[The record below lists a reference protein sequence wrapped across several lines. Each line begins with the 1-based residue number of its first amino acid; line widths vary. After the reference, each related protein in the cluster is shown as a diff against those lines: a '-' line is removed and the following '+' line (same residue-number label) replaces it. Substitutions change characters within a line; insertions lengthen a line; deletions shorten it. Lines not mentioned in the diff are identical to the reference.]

1 MNNTP
6 FPKVP
11 ESQIINNLAQEI
23 FNSQKPSNWHLIAID
38 GDNDFGLDF
47 LIQYRDQSRIIKYN
61 FFVQLKGIRSEQK
74 ITQNDIKIPM
84 KASTLN
90 YYRNNGLVLVV
101 VCDLNTQ
108 QCYYK
113 FHHIILNG
121 LNENKRYLNDAQ
133 ETYQITISKE
143 QIITKELNFEN
154 ILESYAH
161 GIYDVHRRLS
171 IVEEYNI
178 KEFFVDN
185 EKDYPS
191 KRDIFKNRFL
201 HQKGRVY
208 VEAFIPYDYDFNI
221 SCLITFR
228 LSDTKN
234 ALITPDEKTILKELF
249 SGYKSKANSHTRKW
263 VICNLEDEFI
273 IQIGNTRLSVPPQTV
288 IDLSDIMDD
297 LFEVYTSRI
306 IDFEKQLK
314 ANFFPISK
322 VYTDGFK
329 LASVSRDLWYFIH
342 KFAEKHNFHNDGEWD
357 IFGNDQYYLRV
368 NFADSP
374 FIWSGNIIIAPERY
388 DGYSDYKQVDN
399 SIVLTW
405 YSLPNEKYERID
417 SINKIYDVEK
427 THDWLLNKFIPYVIY
442 DFEINKIKE
451 ANHSLSRVAKI
462 LKGEKNIPTFE
473 EFLLNYKASKYGI
486 FDYKYACFHE
496 INKDFL
502 LHIVNKLQ
510 SFYRHQK
517 DIFIDTT
524 KLVSLY
530 NGLKLL
536 FENSAKCDLS
546 YLYGNL
552 NDLILKDNNLTK
564 ENIINAIENK
574 VNSLE
579 IGTTNEFRID
589 LILRCYIVLVEDNY
603 LRYNDAFIKKIL
615 NILQDIIQ
623 LMNLLEIRE
632 RQLKRFTT

>member
-1 MNNTP
+1 MDNTP

-11 ESQIINNLAQEI
+11 ESQIINNIAKEI
-23 FNSQKPSNWHLIAID
+23 FNSQKPSNWHVIDID

-61 FFVQLKGIRSEQK
+61 FFVQLKGTMSEQN
-74 ITQNDIKIPM
+74 ITQNEIKIPM

-90 YYRNNGLVLVV
+90 YYRNNGLVLVI
-101 VCDLNTQ
+101 VCDLNIQ

-121 LNENKRYLNDAQ
+121 LNENKRYLSDVQ

-143 QIITKELNFEN
+143 QIITKELNLEN

-161 GIYDVHRRLS
+161 GIYDVHRRLT
-171 IVEEYNI
+171 IVEESNI
-178 KEFFVDN
+178 KEFFADT
-185 EKDYPS
+185 EKDYQP
-191 KRDIFKNRFL
+191 KRNIYNNNFL

-208 VEAFIPYDYDFNI
+208 VEAFIPNDYDFSI

-228 LSDTKN
+228 LSDAKN
-234 ALITPDEKTILKELF
+234 ALITSNEKIILKDLF
-249 SGYKSKANSHTRKW
+249 SGYKSKANSHARKW
-263 VICNLEDEFI
+263 VICNLKDEFI
-273 IQIGNTRLSVPPQTV
+273 IQIGNTRLSVPPQTL

-329 LASVSRDLWYFIH
+329 LASVPRNLWHFMH
-342 KFAEKHNFHNDGEWD
+342 KFAEKHNFHGNGEWD

-388 DGYSDYKQVDN
+388 DGYTDYKQVDN

-405 YSLPNEKYERID
+405 CSLPNEKYERKD
-417 SINKIYDVEK
+417 SINKIYDVERA
-427 THDWLLNKFIPYVIY
+427 HDWLLNKFIPYVIY
-442 DFEINKIKE
+442 DLEINKIKE
-451 ANHSLSRVAKI
+451 ANHNLSRISKI
-462 LKGEKNIPTFE
+462 FKREKNIPTFE

-486 FDYKYACFHE
+486 YDYKDNCFHE
-496 INKDFL
+496 MNKDFL

-510 SFYRHQK
+510 SFYRNQK
-517 DIFIDTT
+517 NIFIDTT
-524 KLVSLY
+524 KLTSLY

-536 FENSAKCDLS
+536 FENSSTCDLS

-552 NDLILKDNNLTK
+552 NDLILKNNNLTK
-564 ENIINAIENK
+564 ENIIDAIENK
-574 VNSLE
+574 IKSLE
-579 IGTTNEFRID
+579 TGTTNEFRID
-589 LILRCYIVLVEDNY
+589 LILRCYIVLIEDDY
-603 LRYNDAFIKKIL
+603 STYEEKFINEIL
-615 NILQDIIQ
+615 NILKDIIQ
-623 LMNLLEIRE
+623 LMSLLETRE
-632 RQLKRFTT
+632 RQLKRFFT